1 MKNNLRNLREKKRY
15 TLREVA
21 EKTGI
26 SYVVLSRMELCNQDI
41 QEGYAR
47 ILADFYKVSIDYL
60 FGREE
65 NETRAQVIYKDAPVS
80 FQTIMTSLK
89 KLNNNELSRLFG
101 AIEMIIDARNTSPNS
116 SVAESIITAN
126 MEKHIHNK

>member
-1 MKNNLRNLREKKRY
+1 MKNNLRNLRERKRY
-15 TLREVA
+15 TLKEVA
-21 EKTGI
+21 ERTNI
-26 SYVVLSRMELCNQDI
+26 TYVTLSNMETEKQPI
-41 QEGYAR
+41 QEHYAR
-47 ILADFYKVSIDYL
+47 QLADFYKVSIDYL

-116 SVAESIITAN
+116 SVAESIINTN
-126 MEKHIHNK
+126 MEKHIQNK